1 MNNTKKKSPFEEL
14 SGKIS
19 QLLEKHNTTKDEN
32 IKLKE
37 ELATLKKSLEDKN
50 QEIERLKEEEEL
62 RTMEIEDITQKIMNL
77 LS

>member
-19 QLLEKHNTTKDEN
+19 QLLEKYNTTKDEN
-32 IKLKE
+32 IKLTE